1 MIKCKNE
8 CPLGKFEGCCH
19 SCPDYGSCAD
29 GCSEVPENCGESIQD
44 EETALAEFQNQQLV
58 VLNQIAEV
66 VNAKK
71 KCEEQEKALK
81 DKLKEAME
89 KNGIKKFESDILN
102 ITYIAA
108 TSSTSI
114 DSAKLK
120 KKYPDIASECSKTS
134 AKSAYI
140 KVEVKGGEKDA

>member
-8 CPLGKFEGCCH
+8 CPLGKFSGCCH
-19 SCPDYGSCAD
+19 FCSEYDSCAD
-29 GCSEVPENCGESIQD
+29 GCSEVPENCGESLPD
-44 EETALAEFQNQQLV
+44 EETALATFQVQQLAV
-58 VLNQIAEV
+58 IQKIADICTQ
-66 VNAKK
+66 K
-71 KCEEQEKALK
+71 KALEAVEKEMK

-89 KNGIKKFESDILN
+89 KANIKKFESDILN

-108 TSSTSI
+108 TTSTSI

-120 KKYPDIASECSKTS
+120 KKYPDIANECSKTS

-140 KVEVKGGEKDA
+140 KVEIKDGENNG